1 MLFKDFLSSFDLDK
15 TNIFICDDIFDGLK
29 FYCSS
34 DDDKEELFLY
44 DTFEVLCAYTGMYS
58 YRYSVSVPCLF
69 VSLAV
74 FFDK

>member
-1 MLFKDFLSSFDLDK
+1 MLFKDFLMFFDLDE
-15 TNIFICDDIFDGLK
+15 TNIVICDNNFDELK

-34 DDDKEELFLY
+34 DDDEEDLFLY
-44 DTFEVLCAYTGMYS
+44 DTFGVLGAYTGMYS